1 MKTRTKT
8 KERIRP
14 LSDRVLVRRKEAEEK
29 TSGGILLPETAK
41 EKPKEGEVLAV
52 GDGKTLDNGELKK
65 PSVKRG
71 DRIPFNS
78 YAGTDVKFNGE
89 DLIIM
94 SEEDILAILA

>member
-1 MKTRTKT
+1 M
-8 KERIRP
+8 
-14 LSDRVLVRRKEAEEK
+14 
-29 TSGGILLPETAK
+29 
-41 EKPKEGEVLAV
+41 
-52 GDGKTLDNGELKK
+52 K

-71 DRIPFNS
+71 DRILFNS